1 MNKYT
6 IIIIIANIIIII
18 SYYILLTIFT
28 GPSSTIS
35 LRYQGLKGEEDMH
48 ATLLAS
54 CTLTKF
60 KP

>member
-6 IIIIIANIIIII
+6 IIIIILLLLSSAIIQ
-18 SYYILLTIFT
+18 LTIFT
-28 GPSSTIS
+28 GPSSTVS

-48 ATLLAS
+48 AALLAS